1 MDVLTQVRLMV
12 LGAWVI
18 LAALTLGPALG
29 LSWLLDFRDRRQARL
44 LGTAFEQLSA
54 SGVRERVAVRARCA
68 LFSQQ
73 SVVTID
79 MNACSREEIWD
90 TIARLSRRFPPHV
103 RLVVD
108 GMGDRQLPVTLT
120 VKTGD
125 LLSRPSRPF
134 AVSA

>member
-12 LGAWVI
+12 FGAWIV
-18 LAALTLGPALG
+18 LAVLTLGPALV
-29 LSWLLDFRDRRQARL
+29 LAWLLDHRDRRQSRL
-44 LGTAFEQLSA
+44 LGTLFEQLSA
-54 SGVRERVAVRARCA
+54 SGVRDRVAVRARCA

-73 SVVTID
+73 SVVTIH

-90 TIARLSRRFPPHV
+90 TIARLSQRFPPHV

-125 LLSRPSRPF
+125 LLSRPPRPF
-134 AVSA
+134 AASA